1 MRLAAVAAL
10 VVAGGILLPGL
21 ASAAPRDS
29 FSLVWA
35 VHASDGNDVKL
46 WRDDQ
51 TRELHG
57 ELIGPARGG
66 IELYDGGTQRIARA
80 SRPGGGDTNTNGGA
94 YGHWA
99 ACEFLGMPE
108 QISIC
113 TLLAP

>member
-1 MRLAAVAAL
+1 MRVPMIAAAVIAGAVLVPGVAA
-10 VVAGGILLPGL
+10 
-21 ASAAPRDS
+21 AAPADT
-29 FSLVWA
+29 FSLVWMT
-35 VHASDGNDVKL
+35 HASDGNDVKL

-66 IELYDGGTQRIARA
+66 IELYDGYTHRIAQNSRA
-80 SRPGGGDTNTNGGA
+80 TGGDTNTNGGA
-94 YGHWA
+94 YGSWA